1 MTARGGSWPGLLALW
16 LLVLLTALVTRPLL
30 PVDETRYA
38 TVAWEMWLRGDFLV
52 PYLNGEPYSHKPP
65 LFFWLIHAGWWLFG
79 VHEWVVRAIAPVV
92 ALLTLLATANLA
104 RKCWPDDVAT
114 ARLAPWIVF
123 GSIFF
128 TAFFSWVQID
138 L

>member
-1 MTARGGSWPGLLALW
+1 MSSRLTSWPALLALW
-16 LLVLLTALVTRPLL
+16 LLLWLVSLLSHPLL

-65 LFFWLIHAGWWLFG
+65 LFFWLIHAGWWLCG
-79 VHEWVVRAIAPVV
+79 VHEWVVRAVAPLV
-92 ALLTLLATANLA
+92 ALLCLLATTQLA
-104 RKCWPDDVAT
+104 RTLWPDDAAT
-114 ARLAPWIVF
+114 ARLASWIVF

-128 TAFFSWVQID
+128 KIGRAHV
-138 L
+138 